1 MLKRIS
7 HIKNIGAFQEC
18 QARPIEFDKVTLIYG
33 RNTYGKST
41 LGDIFSSL
49 QKNDPSAILAR
60 SSIPGTDQGQLVDM
74 GFALEGQN
82 EGDGRALFRRGIWE
96 RGLTNTHLLRVYDD
110 AFFHEHVFVARK
122 FTRDTKVKFSDFILG
137 SQGVAAAQLIE
148 QKKQEKRQK
157 TGRKRS
163 LERDALHDIEA
174 LDEFIAT
181 EPPASI
187 DELIALRD
195 KLREKHSALNRQ
207 KKDAAAIR
215 GRSNLST
222 VNFTPQIDEGSHR
235 LNQLLQ
241 TSVETHHEAA
251 KAQLD
256 AHIRNHCHREDGA
269 ERWIQAGLSYNNNK
283 NCAFCGQLYSDDAK
297 ILLNA
302 YQQCFNEEFDRHE
315 RYVNQEIERCQPM
328 LSVAL
333 PSPEQQAV
341 KQNEIV
347 FQTYPEL
354 ADDAE
359 SQALRA
365 RYQSYLDNLLE
376 LSESA
381 MAPLTSVGKHFEQAL
396 TAKRARPHQAFDV
409 VDLGDLITEIDNIA
423 AFGTSLNEVIDA
435 VNEKFDQ
442 FKKSINDHEINQ
454 RQEKITTQERSVS
467 RQILRYEK
475 RAACAE
481 FQELNESIAALD
493 TEIPQLEESLRN
505 DQSEYLN
512 NFFGTINRY
521 FTALG
526 SHDFELMR
534 GLDRSGHRPVYFL
547 KVKFKDQ
554 DVNESDLDKVF
565 SESDRRAL
573 GLSVFLS
580 SLDAM
585 SAEDLAKTVI
595 VLDDPV
601 TSFDDHRVTQT
612 HKKMIELS
620 SRCEQ
625 IILLSHYKEGIAQFL
640 QTHAF
645 SNNHDIKL
653 ITITKSSESSGL
665 EVGDIDNFLLTLHDD
680 CREDIID
687 FIERR
692 VDRLKYRPRVFLE
705 AELSYRFGKQIREHN
720 ISNDNLKAR
729 IDGLVANGIISEP
742 VSKELHQWRET
753 LNPEHHVFPGN
764 DVEDQRNTAR
774 GFIRFIFHDLVPA
787 GSVGI

>member
-1 MLKRIS
+1 M
-7 HIKNIGAFQEC
+7 
-18 QARPIEFDKVTLIYG
+18 
-33 RNTYGKST
+33 
-41 LGDIFSSL
+41 
-49 QKNDPSAILAR
+49 
-60 SSIPGTDQGQLVDM
+60 
-74 GFALEGQN
+74 
-82 EGDGRALFRRGIWE
+82 WE

-137 SQGVAAAQLIE
+137 SQGVETAQLIE
-148 QKKQEKRQK
+148 QKKQEKRQR
-157 TGRKRS
+157 TARKKS
-163 LERDALHDIEA
+163 LEQDTLHNIDA

-181 EPPASI
+181 ESPGSI

-195 KLREKHSALNRQ
+195 NLREEHSALNRR

-215 GRSNLST
+215 GRSNLSS
-222 VNFTPQIDEGSHR
+222 VNFTSQVDEGSHK

-241 TSVETHHEAA
+241 TSIETHHVAA

-256 AHIRNHCHREDGA
+256 AHIRNHCLREDGA
-269 ERWIQAGLSYNNNK
+269 DRWIQAGLVYNNN
-283 NCAFCGQLYSDDAK
+283 NYCAFCGQLYSDDAK
-297 ILLNA
+297 VLLDA

-315 RYVNQEIERCQPM
+315 RYINQEIERCQPM
-328 LSVAL
+328 LSVTL

-354 ADDAE
+354 AEDAE
-359 SQALRA
+359 FQDLKAK
-365 RYQSYLDNLLE
+365 YQSCMDDLLE

-381 MAPLTSVGKHFEQAL
+381 AAPLTSVNKTFEQAL
-396 TAKRARPHQAFDV
+396 TSKRARPHQAVGV
-409 VDLGDLITEIDNIA
+409 VDLGHLVTKIDNIA
-423 AFGTSLNEVIDA
+423 AFVISLNELIDA
-435 VNEKFDQ
+435 INEKFDQ
-442 FKKSINDHEINQ
+442 FKRSSNDHEINQ
-454 RQEKITTQERSVS
+454 SQEKITTQGMSVS
-467 RQILRYEK
+467 RKILRYEK
-475 RAACAE
+475 RAACDE
-481 FQELNESIAALD
+481 FLQLNESIAALE

-512 NFFGTINRY
+512 NYFGKINRY

-554 DVNESDLDKVF
+554 YVNESDLDKVF

-595 VLDDPV
+595 VFDDPV

-612 HKKMIELS
+612 HKKLIELS

-625 IILLSHYKEGIAQFL
+625 IILLSHYREGIAQFL
-640 QTHAF
+640 KTHAF

-653 ITITKSSESSGL
+653 ITITKNTESSGL
-665 EVGDIDNFLLTLHDD
+665 EVGDIGNFLLTLHDD

-705 AELSYRFGKQIREHN
+705 AELSYRFGKQIRERN
-720 ISNDNLKAR
+720 ISNDNLRAR
-729 IDGLVANGIISEP
+729 IDGLTANGIISES
-742 VSKELHQWRET
+742 VSMELHQWRET
-753 LNPEHHVFPGN
+753 LNPEHHIFPGN

-774 GFIRFIFHDLVPA
+774 DFMRFIFHNLVPA
-787 GSVGI
+787 G

>member
-1 MLKRIS
+1 MLKRIA

-18 QARPIEFDKVTLIYG
+18 QARPVEFAKVTLIYG

-82 EGDGRALFRRGIWE
+82 ESDGKALFRRGIWE

-110 AFFHEHVFVARK
+110 AFFHDHVFVARK
-122 FTRDTKVKFSDFILG
+122 FTRDTKIKFSDFILG

-157 TGRKRS
+157 TGRKKS
-163 LERDALHDIEA
+163 LERDALHGIEA
-174 LDEFIAT
+174 VDEFIAT
-181 EPPASI
+181 EPTDSI
-187 DELIALRD
+187 DKLIALRD
-195 KLREKHSALNRQ
+195 KLREEHSSLNRQ
-207 KKDAAAIR
+207 KQNATAIR
-215 GRSNLST
+215 GRSNLGS
-222 VNFTPQIDEGSHR
+222 VNFTSQVDEGSHV
-235 LNQLLQ
+235 LNQLLK
-241 TSVETHHEAA
+241 TSIETHHEAA

-269 ERWIQAGLSYNNNK
+269 GRWIQAGLTYNNNK
-283 NCAFCGQLYSDDAK
+283 NCAFCGQPYSDDAK
-297 ILLNA
+297 VLLDA
-302 YQQCFNEEFDRHE
+302 YQKYFSKEFDRHE

-328 LSVAL
+328 LSVVL
-333 PSPEQQAV
+333 PSPEQQSV

-359 SQALRA
+359 FQALRA
-365 RYQSYLDNLLE
+365 RYQSCLDDLLE

-381 MAPLTSVGKHFEQAL
+381 TAPLASVNKRFEQAL
-396 TAKRARPHQAFDV
+396 TLKRVRPHQAIDV
-409 VDLGDLITEIDNIA
+409 IDLGDLITKLDNID
-423 AFGTSLNEVIDA
+423 AFVKSLNDLIDA
-435 VNEKFDQ
+435 INQEFNQ
-442 FKKSINDHEINQ
+442 FKESINDHEINN
-454 RQEKITTQERSVS
+454 RQEKITTQGLSVS

-475 RAACAE
+475 REACAE
-481 FQELNESIAALD
+481 IQQLNEDIASLD

-505 DQSEYLN
+505 DQSDYLN
-512 NFFGTINRY
+512 NFYGMINRY

-526 SHDFELMR
+526 SHDFELIR

-547 KVKFKDQ
+547 KVKFKNQ

-585 SAEDLAKTVI
+585 NAEALAKTV
-595 VLDDPV
+595 VVFDDPV

-612 HKKMIELS
+612 HKKMVELS

-653 ITITKSSESSGL
+653 ITITKNAESSGL
-665 EVGDIDNFLLTLHDD
+665 EVGEIDNFLLTLHDD

-692 VDRLKYRPRVFLE
+692 ADRLKYRPRVFLE

-720 ISNDNLKAR
+720 ISNASLRER
-729 IDGLVANGIISEP
+729 IDGLLANGIISGA

-774 GFIRFIFHDLVPA
+774 EFMRFIFHDLVPL
-787 GSVGI
+787 G

>member
-7 HIKNIGAFQEC
+7 TIKNIGAFQEC
-18 QARPIEFDKVTLIYG
+18 SAGPVEFAKITLIYG

-49 QKNDPSAILAR
+49 QKDDPVGLLAR
-60 SSIPGTDQGQLVDM
+60 NSIPGTDQGQLVDM
-74 GFALEGQN
+74 GFALEGLK
-82 EGDGRALFRRGIWE
+82 ESDGKAVFRSGKWE

-122 FTRDTKVKFSDFILG
+122 FTRDTKLKFSDFILG
-137 SQGVAAAQLIE
+137 LQGVQVAQLIE

-157 TGRKRS
+157 TSRKRS
-163 LERDALHDIEA
+163 LEQDALHGIEA

-181 EPPASI
+181 EPPESI
-187 DELIALRD
+187 DDLITLRD
-195 KLREKHSALNRQ
+195 KLREEHSALSRQ

-215 GRSNLST
+215 GRLNLSH
-222 VNFTPQIDEGSHR
+222 VSFFSRVDESSHK

-241 TSVETHHEAA
+241 TSIETHHEGA
-251 KAQLD
+251 KARLD
-256 AHIRNHCHREDGA
+256 AHIRNHCNKEGGA
-269 ERWIQAGLSYNNNK
+269 ERWIKAGLDYNNDES
-283 NCAFCGQLYSDDAK
+283 CAFCGQLYSDDAK
-297 ILLNA
+297 ALLDV
-302 YQQCFNEEFDRHE
+302 YQQYFNEEFNQHE
-315 RYVNQEIERCQPM
+315 RYVNQEIERSQPM
-328 LSVAL
+328 LSVLL
-333 PSPEQQAV
+333 PSPEQQSL

-354 ADDAE
+354 ADDVDFKY
-359 SQALRA
+359 LKR
-365 RYQSYLDNLLE
+365 RYQSCLDDLLE
-376 LSESA
+376 LSELAS
-381 MAPLTSVGKHFEQAL
+381 APLANINTAFEEAL
-396 TAKRARPHQAFDV
+396 TLKIARPHQAIDV
-409 VDLGDLITEIDNIA
+409 VDLGDLITKLDKISE
-423 AFGTSLNEVIDA
+423 FVKSLDDVIDA
-435 VNEKFDQ
+435 INEKLNQ
-442 FKKSINDHEINQ
+442 FKESVNDHEIKQ
-454 RQEKITTQERSVS
+454 KQERITTQGISVS
-467 RQILRYEK
+467 RKILRYEK
-475 RAACAE
+475 EAACAE
-481 FQELNESIAALD
+481 FQQLNKSIATLD

-512 NFFGTINRY
+512 NFFGTINSY

-526 SHDFELMR
+526 SHDFELTR

-547 KVKFKDQ
+547 KVKFKKE
-554 DVNESDLDKVF
+554 DVNESDLDKIF

-585 SAEDLAKTVI
+585 SPVDLAKTV
-595 VLDDPV
+595 VVFDDPV

-625 IILLSHYKEGIAQFL
+625 IVLLSHYKEGIAQFL
-640 QTHAF
+640 KTHAF
-645 SNNHDIKL
+645 SKKYDIKL

-665 EVGDIDNFLLTLHDD
+665 VVGDINSFLLTLHDE

-687 FIERR
+687 FIDRR

-720 ISNDNLKAR
+720 VVNDSLGNR
-729 IDGLVANGIISEP
+729 IDGLFKSGIISKP
-742 VSKELHQWRET
+742 ISMELHRWRET

-764 DVEDQRNTAR
+764 DVEDQRTTAR
-774 GFIRFIFHDLVPA
+774 DFMRFIFHDLVP
-787 GSVGI
+787 VG

>member
-18 QARPIEFDKVTLIYG
+18 QARPVEFAKITLIYG

-41 LGDIFSSL
+41 LGDVFSSL
-49 QKNDPSAILAR
+49 QKNDPSVLLAR

-74 GFALEGQN
+74 GFALQGLK
-82 EGDGRALFRRGIWE
+82 EGDGKAVFRRGKWE
-96 RGLTNTHLLRVYDD
+96 RGLTNTPLLRVYDD

-122 FTRDTKVKFSDFILG
+122 FTRDTKLKFSDFILG
-137 SQGVAAAQLIE
+137 SQGVQVAQLIE
-148 QKKQEKRQK
+148 QKKQDKRK
-157 TGRKRS
+157 ETGRKRS
-163 LERDALHDIEA
+163 LERDAFLNIKA

-181 EPPASI
+181 DPPDSI
-187 DELIALRD
+187 DELVILRD
-195 KLREKHSALNRQ
+195 KLREEHSALNRQ

-215 GRSNLST
+215 GRLNLSP
-222 VNFTPQIDEGSHR
+222 VNFHSRVDESSHK

-241 TSVETHHEAA
+241 TSIETHHEVA
-251 KAQLD
+251 KARLD
-256 AHIRNHCHREDGA
+256 AHIISHCLREDGA
-269 ERWIQAGLSYNNNK
+269 ERWIQAGLAYNNNES
-283 NCAFCGQLYSDDAK
+283 CAFCGQLYNDDAK
-297 ILLNA
+297 ALLDA
-302 YQQCFNEEFDRHE
+302 YQQYFNEEFDQHE
-315 RYVNQEIERCQPM
+315 RYVNQEIEQSQPM
-328 LSVAL
+328 LSVML
-333 PSPEQQAV
+333 PSPEQQNL

-359 SQALRA
+359 FQNLKY
-365 RYQSYLDNLLE
+365 RYQSCLVDLLE

-381 MAPLTSVGKHFEQAL
+381 TAPLNNVKKNFEKAL
-396 TAKRARPHQAFDV
+396 ALKKARPHQAIDV
-409 VDLGDLITEIDNIA
+409 VDLGDLISKLNNIA
-423 AFGTSLNEVIDA
+423 AFVKSLDDVIDA
-435 VNEKFDQ
+435 INEKLNN
-442 FKKSINDHEINQ
+442 FKESINDHEINQ
-454 RQEKITTQERSVS
+454 KQEKITAEGISIS
-467 RQILRYEK
+467 RKILRYEK
-475 RAACAE
+475 KAACTE
-481 FQELNESIAALD
+481 FQELNQSIAALD
-493 TEIPQLEESLRN
+493 AEIPQLEESLRN

-526 SHDFELMR
+526 SHDFELTR

-547 KVKFKDQ
+547 MVKFKEK
-554 DVNESDLDKVF
+554 DVNENDLDKIF

-585 SAEDLAKTVI
+585 SPADLAKTV
-595 VLDDPV
+595 VVFDDPV

-625 IILLSHYKEGIAQFL
+625 IILLSHYKDGISQFL
-640 QTHAF
+640 KTHAF

-653 ITITKSSESSGL
+653 ITITKNYESSGL
-665 EVGDIDNFLLTLHDD
+665 EVGDINSFLLTSHDE

-692 VDRLKYRPRVFLE
+692 IDRLKYRPRVFLE

-720 ISNDNLKAR
+720 VVNDSLGRR
-729 IDGLVANGIISEP
+729 IDGLVDNEIISES
-742 VSKELHQWRET
+742 VSMELHRWRET

-774 GFIRFIFHDLVPA
+774 DFMRFIFHDLVP
-787 GSVGI
+787 VG